1 MIIFGVLVTDLSTWN
16 FLIVVNFNPNHQ
28 ISTRQTLQ
36 NMRNRLEQRVRLCFD
51 GPVTDESLPMK
62 VTTKAAALGLQPSTF
77 IAAVCSP
84 LGSCATGSYWHLD
97 GIILHRT
104 VCHFC
109 GIFACTYPS
118 HFKIG
123 TMADDFRFVGWR

>member
-1 MIIFGVLVTDLSTWN
+1 MIIFGVLVIIFGVLVTDLSTWN
-16 FLIVVNFNPNHQ
+16 FLMVVNFNPNHQ

-77 IAAVCSP
+77 IAAVFSP
-84 LGSCATGSYWHLD
+84 
-97 GIILHRT
+97 
-104 VCHFC
+104 
-109 GIFACTYPS
+109 
-118 HFKIG
+118 
-123 TMADDFRFVGWR
+123 